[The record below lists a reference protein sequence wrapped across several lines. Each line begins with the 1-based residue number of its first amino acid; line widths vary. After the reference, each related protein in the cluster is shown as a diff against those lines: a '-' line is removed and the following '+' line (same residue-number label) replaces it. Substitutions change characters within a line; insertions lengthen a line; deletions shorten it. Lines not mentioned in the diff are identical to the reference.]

1 VSTPRLSHTSYLV
14 LGLIG
19 GMGAAT
25 PYELKQTVGTS
36 LGYFWSFPHSQL
48 YSEPDRLVGL
58 GLLAVDQEAGGRRRK
73 RYSITDAGREVLR
86 AWLRDP
92 EAGRAEV
99 REPGLLKLFFGALA
113 DEADVTR
120 LARARVRIYQE
131 ELRRY
136 EEIEQSVAG
145 EPSLSYPYATLRLGI
160 AWVRACLTF
169 WQDIAERPPG
179 GAAELR
185 AGTKIAPQ

>member
-14 LGLIG
+14 LGLVG
-19 GMGAAT
+19 GLGAST
-25 PYELKQTVGTS
+25 PYDLKQMVSTS

-48 YSEPDRLVGL
+48 YSEPDRLVEL
-58 GLLAVDQEAGGRRRK
+58 GLLDVDQEEDGRRRK
-73 RYSITDAGREVLR
+73 RYSLTEAGRSALE

-113 DEADVTR
+113 DTEDVTR
-120 LARARVRIYQE
+120 LARARVALYAE
-131 ELRRY
+131 ELARY
-136 EEIEQSVAG
+136 EAIEKAIMD

-169 WQDIAERPPG
+169 WEEIAERPPG
-179 GAAELR
+179 
-185 AGTKIAPQ
+185 